1 MMYRVM
7 DFLLDIAPRIVTF
20 PDDMEKLANEFKRVS
35 GFPDTIGCI
44 DGSYIPV
51 RCPVG
56 KVRSVYVNRHHYP
69 SLTLQG
75 ICDNRKRFLDAST
88 GAPSKIHD
96 SRIFRFSTISKKLPQ
111 LCAGKYHI
119 LGDAAYPS
127 REFLMTPIRDYG
139 SLDASDKAFNAKLS
153 STRVLIE
160 NAFGELKGRFRQL
173 QRVDLTTVD
182 NMTKFILACCVLH
195 NICIDNGD
203 SPDGLVPDMHV
214 NSQGANDP
222 NPSAARVYSGTPR
235 EESLLR
241 ALADVKREKL
251 KSKMG
256 LKRRQPQ
263 NLS

>member
-1 MMYRVM
+1 M
-7 DFLLDIAPRIVTF
+7 
-20 PDDMEKLANEFKRVS
+20 
-35 GFPDTIGCI
+35 
-44 DGSYIPV
+44 
-51 RCPVG
+51 
-56 KVRSVYVNRHHYP
+56 YVNRHHYP

-75 ICDNRKRFLDAST
+75 ICDNRKRFLDCST

-96 SRIFRFSTISKKLPQ
+96 SRIFRLSTISKKLPQ

-139 SLDASDKAFNAKLS
+139 SLDASDKAFNTKLS

-173 QRVDLTTVD
+173 QRLDLTTVD

-195 NICIDNGD
+195 NICVDNGD
-203 SPDGLVPDMHV
+203 SPDGLVQDVHLS
-214 NSQGANDP
+214 SQGTNDQ
-222 NPSAARVYSGTPR
+222 NPTAARVRSGTSR

-241 ALADVKREKL
+241 ALAEVKREKL

-256 LKRRQPQ
+256 LKRRQSQ
-263 NLS
+263 NVL

>member
-1 MMYRVM
+1 MGKLSN
-7 DFLLDIAPRIVTF
+7 DF
-20 PDDMEKLANEFKRVS
+20 KQVS

-51 RCPVG
+51 RCPAG

-75 ICDNRKRFLDAST
+75 IWDNRKRFLDVGT

-96 SRIFRFSTISKKLPQ
+96 ARILRLSTVLKKLPQ
-111 LCAGKYHI
+111 PCAGKYHI

-127 REFLMTPIRDYG
+127 REYLITPIRDYG
-139 SLDASDKAFNAKLS
+139 NLNASDKAFNAKLS

-160 NAFGELKGRFRQL
+160 NAFGESKGRFRQL

-203 SPDGLVPDMHV
+203 SSDGLVPGMHL
-214 NSQGANDP
+214 NSQGANYP
-222 NPSAARVYSGTPR
+222 NPSGARVHSGTSR
-235 EESLLR
+235 EESLL
-241 ALADVKREKL
+241 
-251 KSKMG
+251 
-256 LKRRQPQ
+256 
-263 NLS
+263 

>member
-1 MMYRVM
+1 M
-7 DFLLDIAPRIVTF
+7 
-20 PDDMEKLANEFKRVS
+20 
-35 GFPDTIGCI
+35 
-44 DGSYIPV
+44 
-51 RCPVG
+51 
-56 KVRSVYVNRHHYP
+56 RSVYVNRHHYP

-88 GAPSKIHD
+88 GAPSKVND
-96 SRIFRFSTISKKLPQ
+96 SRIFRLSTISKKLPQ
-111 LCAGKYHI
+111 VCAGKYHI

-139 SLDASDKAFNAKLS
+139 SLYASDKAFSTKLS

-173 QRVDLTTVD
+173 QRLDLTTVD

-203 SPDGLVPDMHV
+203 LPDSLVQDTRL
-214 NSQGANDP
+214 SAQANNDQ
-222 NPSAARVYSGTPR
+222 NPTAAAVGSGTSR

-241 ALADVKREKL
+241 ALQKLNEK
-251 KSKMG
+251 
-256 LKRRQPQ
+256 
-263 NLS
+263 NLSPRWG